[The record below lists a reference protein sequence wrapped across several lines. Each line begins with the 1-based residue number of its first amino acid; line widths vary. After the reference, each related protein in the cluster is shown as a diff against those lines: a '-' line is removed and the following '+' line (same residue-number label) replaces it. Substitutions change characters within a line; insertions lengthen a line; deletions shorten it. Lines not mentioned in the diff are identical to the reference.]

1 MAYVC
6 HLLFGLF
13 FLKVNNFIAKGKTSI
28 VMTDSVG
35 SRSDTSAGP
44 GFTTSASNKFK
55 MDAVCV
61 IDLHHIEQLNHRKK
75 AFEEVRQACTAVN
88 ANCHHVQVSNPVYI
102 IHSYLNTYFYIKL
115 MII

>member
-1 MAYVC
+1 
-6 HLLFGLF
+6 
-13 FLKVNNFIAKGKTSI
+13 VNKFIAKGKESI

-35 SRSDTSAGP
+35 SRSDTSAGQGL

-61 IDLHHIEQLNHRKK
+61 IDLHHIEQLSHRKK

-88 ANCHHVQVSNPVYI
+88 ANCHHVQVSNPAFLI
-102 IHSYLNTYFYIKL
+102 SC
-115 MII
+115 